1 MMPRS
6 PRPGKLR
13 TQVLAGV
20 LLITLGALA
29 VFDVAAVTALRTYL
43 IDRTNVTLK
52 SALTWT
58 RPQLTELLPR
68 HQDEQVQAALPVFG
82 EYYLAFVPAR
92 GQVVNLQG
100 GPGLA
105 GPVLSAQAAAKI
117 VRPDRAKAGAKA
129 PPGFA
134 VIQQYQVSAV
144 SVPALSGTLVAGTDL
159 KDVDATV
166 DRVRLIVATG
176 SVAVAV
182 LIFLGVG
189 LVMRRGPRPIE
200 VMASQ
205 ADRITAGDLTDRVDP
220 AEAGSQARS
229 EVGRL
234 GAALNGMLAR
244 IQASV
249 AERDASQELMR
260 RFLAE
265 ASHELRT
272 PLASLRAN
280 AELYFQ
286 GALSE
291 RPQVDEAM
299 RRIMLEA
306 QRMGRLV
313 DDMLR
318 LARLDQHPAR
328 QRDPVD
334 VSALAAG
341 CVERSRIADPRRTW
355 QARIAPGLVAVGDE
369 EMLCRAVDNL
379 LANVHAHTPEGTTA
393 VVTGYADGDRVVVE
407 VSDDGPGVPGDRLPR
422 IFDRF
427 YRAGSPAHRPGS
439 GLGLAIVTEI
449 AAAHDGTV
457 TAAASW
463 PRGLRVTLAVPAAG
477 GLGRPGAALGGLGRP
492 GAEILTTTERLQG
505 WALVS
510 HWACFVSEFL
520 AHSGPLPCRGYADG
534 HGRVRVDR
542 ATLQPYQRGPWH
554 FAPLLAGHL
563 CWLLSSGSGRHHRHD
578 GAPDP
583 DLVPLLQPL
592 GGDDA
597 AAVEP
602 GAVGR
607 AEVFD
612 VPQAVRGQEEGV
624 VAGGMLVVDHQRALA
639 PRGEL
644 GVEDTR
650 LAAGLDDDRRG
661 GTRVGEGGVARGGN
675 RGNGGPPGLLL
686 LLGGVFPRRQGPW
699 VSAAVSLV
707 GGAREAVEVG
717 AGHPIDNA
725 RVW

>member
-1 MMPRS
+1 MKPRS

-52 SALTWT
+52 SALSWT
-58 RPQLTELLPR
+58 RPQLTELLPQ
-68 HQDEQVQAALPVFG
+68 HQNREIKATALPVFG
-82 EYYLAFVPAR
+82 EYYIGFVPAR

-100 GPGLA
+100 GPGLP

-117 VRPDRAKAGAKA
+117 VRSERAKAAAK
-129 PPGFA
+129 PPAGNA
-134 VIQQYQVSAV
+134 VIQQYQLSAV
-144 SVPALSGTLVAGTDL
+144 SVPAFSGTLVAGTNL

-189 LVMRRGPRPIE
+189 LVMRLGLRPIE

-220 AEAGSQARS
+220 AEAGSQAAS

-318 LARLDQHPAR
+318 LARLDQHPAQ
-328 QRDPVD
+328 QREPVD
-334 VSALAAG
+334 VSALTAG

-393 VVTGYADGDRVVVE
+393 VVVGYAEGDRVVVE
-407 VSDDGPGVPGDRLPR
+407 VSDNGPGVPGDRLPR

-427 YRAGSPAHRPGS
+427 YRAGNPAHRPGS

-449 AAAHDGTV
+449 AAAHEGTV
-457 TAAASW
+457 TAAGNW
-463 PRGLRVTLAVPAAG
+463 PRGLRVTIAVPAATAPG
-477 GLGRPGAALGGLGRP
+477 PPQAASGPASAEVHRPLPASADLGGK
-492 GAEILTTTERLQG
+492 
-505 WALVS
+505 S
-510 HWACFVSEFL
+510 
-520 AHSGPLPCRGYADG
+520 
-534 HGRVRVDR
+534 
-542 ATLQPYQRGPWH
+542 
-554 FAPLLAGHL
+554 
-563 CWLLSSGSGRHHRHD
+563 
-578 GAPDP
+578 
-583 DLVPLLQPL
+583 
-592 GGDDA
+592 
-597 AAVEP
+597 
-602 GAVGR
+602 
-607 AEVFD
+607 
-612 VPQAVRGQEEGV
+612 
-624 VAGGMLVVDHQRALA
+624 
-639 PRGEL
+639 
-644 GVEDTR
+644 
-650 LAAGLDDDRRG
+650 
-661 GTRVGEGGVARGGN
+661 
-675 RGNGGPPGLLL
+675 
-686 LLGGVFPRRQGPW
+686 
-699 VSAAVSLV
+699 
-707 GGAREAVEVG
+707 
-717 AGHPIDNA
+717 
-725 RVW
+725 

>member
-1 MMPRS
+1 MKARR

-52 SALTWT
+52 SALSWT
-58 RPQLTELLPR
+58 RPQLHELLPQYR
-68 HQDEQVQAALPVFG
+68 KLGERVNLPVFG
-82 EYYLAFVPAR
+82 EYYIGFVPAR

-100 GPGLA
+100 RPGLA
-105 GPVLSAQAAAKI
+105 APVLSAKAAANV
-117 VRPDRAKAGAKA
+117 VRSGLAKARAMTEAGAKVG
-129 PPGFA
+129 PGSTI
-134 VIQQYQVSAV
+134 VQQYQLSAV
-144 SVPALSGTLVAGTDL
+144 SVPAFSGTLVAGTNL

-176 SVAVAV
+176 SAAVAV

-189 LVMRRGPRPIE
+189 LVMRLGLRPIE

-220 AEAGSQARS
+220 AEAGS

-244 IQASV
+244 IEASV
-249 AERDASQELMR
+249 AEGAASQELMR

-280 AELYFQ
+280 AELYQQ
-286 GALSE
+286 GALTE
-291 RPQVDEAM
+291 RSQVDEAM

-328 QRDPVD
+328 QHEPVD

-341 CVERSRIADPRRTW
+341 CVERTRIADPQRTW

-369 EMLCRAVDNL
+369 ELLCRAVDNL
-379 LANVHAHTPEGTTA
+379 LANVHAHTPEGTAAVITA
-393 VVTGYADGDRVVVE
+393 REAGGSVVVE
-407 VSDDGPGVPGDRLPR
+407 VSDNGPGVPADRLPR

-427 YRAGSPAHRPGS
+427 YRAGTPAQRPGS

-463 PRGLRVTLAVPAAG
+463 PRGLRVTLAVPAW
-477 GLGRPGAALGGLGRP
+477 RPVGSMAARDDQLELAEP
-492 GAEILTTTERLQG
+492 EILTTTELLQV
-505 WALVS
+505 WVLVS
-510 HWACFVSEFL
+510 HWA
-520 AHSGPLPCRGYADG
+520 
-534 HGRVRVDR
+534 
-542 ATLQPYQRGPWH
+542 
-554 FAPLLAGHL
+554 
-563 CWLLSSGSGRHHRHD
+563 
-578 GAPDP
+578 
-583 DLVPLLQPL
+583 
-592 GGDDA
+592 
-597 AAVEP
+597 
-602 GAVGR
+602 
-607 AEVFD
+607 
-612 VPQAVRGQEEGV
+612 
-624 VAGGMLVVDHQRALA
+624 
-639 PRGEL
+639 
-644 GVEDTR
+644 
-650 LAAGLDDDRRG
+650 
-661 GTRVGEGGVARGGN
+661 
-675 RGNGGPPGLLL
+675 
-686 LLGGVFPRRQGPW
+686 
-699 VSAAVSLV
+699 
-707 GGAREAVEVG
+707 
-717 AGHPIDNA
+717 
-725 RVW
+725 